1 MPEMIVQTIM
11 TRKVITIS
19 LDDNLKKIQDIFELH
34 NFHHLLVVE
43 EELVGVISDRDL
55 LRELSPF
62 IGTASETVRDTETL
76 NKKVHQIMTRKP
88 VTVTKETTIQDA
100 TKLLIKKNVSCLP
113 IVSLDGKIE
122 GILTLKDFLKFYQ

>member
-1 MPEMIVQTIM
+1 MMIESIM
-11 TRKVITIS
+11 TKEVIKIGMDATI
-19 LDDNLKKIQDIFELH
+19 KKIQEIFEMH
-34 NFHHLLVVE
+34 KFHHLLVVE
-43 EELVGVISDRDL
+43 EEKLVGVISDRDL